1 MLLPGAGDSSYPL
14 IRAWPFPLQPLISQV
29 PHHLH
34 QGFPGF
40 WKQQCQGAGRVA
52 FQDLTALSHEVE
64 ASGPSQGGCFS
75 NSGAGTVRQAEGDSG
90 LISPAHL

>member
-64 ASGPSQGGCFS
+64 ASGPSQGGSVFPTQEPGQS
-75 NSGAGTVRQAEGDSG
+75 DRQRVTVA
-90 LISPAHL
+90 